1 MQCAELVAV
10 FPTGSFSD
18 RRCICVVVP
27 ADNPL
32 PPLAQVAEQQG
43 KYLAHILNEEA
54 AHMNPWQGGQGSP
67 AASKQV
73 GLQWSFAG
81 KAAAD
86 TWVAAASGSRSCHWS
101 CQPGRRHEACAF
113 TTLPSVLNCSWNPLV
128 MQECSALSTHMGVV

>member
-1 MQCAELVAV
+1 VQCGTFATV
-10 FPTGSFSD
+10 FVRGILYPY
-18 RRCICVVVP
+18 VLVVP

-73 GLQWSFAG
+73 GGAQRDFAG
-81 KAAAD
+81 KAAAGE
-86 TWVAAASGSRSCHWS
+86 WVTCYTPHGGSGH
-101 CQPGRRHEACAF
+101 
-113 TTLPSVLNCSWNPLV
+113 
-128 MQECSALSTHMGVV
+128 